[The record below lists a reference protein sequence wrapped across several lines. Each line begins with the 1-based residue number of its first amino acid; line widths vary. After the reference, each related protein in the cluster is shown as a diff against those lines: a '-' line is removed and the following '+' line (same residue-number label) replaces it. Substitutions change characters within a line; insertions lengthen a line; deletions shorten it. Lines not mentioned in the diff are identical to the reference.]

1 MYANVALVRELS
13 GLQNTAKIS
22 NVRIVGKLTVAESMI
37 DGALAYRYTLPLT
50 AHRSNTLV
58 FSGTGS
64 GTGTLAIVINGT
76 TYTLNVTLALT
87 ASDLAD
93 VFREAVEGSTDF
105 ITDIVGSGATVTLI
119 SYSTSVTE
127 ANAQVNITSAADGN
141 GITTTIGSRQDRY
154 PPSLSYLSADI
165 ATALLLQEEYGVEAE
180 GTSRDGFS
188 RMKALLMQLESLQ
201 GIKTPVMRIVD
212 EVTKQEL
219 PQDTKDNIRFYPTT
233 ASRTNADNTASKITI
248 NKQF

>member
-1 MYANVALVRELS
+1 
-13 GLQNTAKIS
+13 
-22 NVRIVGKLTVAESMI
+22 
-37 DGALAYRYTLPLT
+37 
-50 AHRSNTLV
+50 
-58 FSGTGS
+58 
-64 GTGTLAIVINGT
+64 
-76 TYTLNVTLALT
+76 
-87 ASDLAD
+87 